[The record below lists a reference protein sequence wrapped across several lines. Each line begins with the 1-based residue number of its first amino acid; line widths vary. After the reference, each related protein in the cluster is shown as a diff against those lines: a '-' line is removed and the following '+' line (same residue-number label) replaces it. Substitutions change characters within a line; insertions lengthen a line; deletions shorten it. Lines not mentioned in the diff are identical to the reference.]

1 MPEHLMSSCSDVTTH
16 STTKRLIACGVIP
29 TGICLSSGFL
39 LFSHLLAAV
48 TAAFL
53 QVVKVSDGV
62 LPA

>member
-1 MPEHLMSSCSDVTTH
+1 MPEHIMSSRSDVTTR

-29 TGICLSSGFL
+29 TGICLSSGFP
-39 LFSHLLAAV
+39 FSHLLAAV

>member
-1 MPEHLMSSCSDVTTH
+1 MPEHLMSSRSDVTTH

-39 LFSHLLAAV
+39 FSHLLAAV